1 MKPVDVDIVL
11 NGCDYRKMV
20 EFVVED
26 GKRERHYLYYDG
38 EAVSGKVWSVL
49 ISVIWNIYADFN
61 QANWMHLDVDAKVFG
76 KLLVCLH
83 LEYLILLMLINDV
96 KYLLDHS
103 AVILSETDG
112 PDVIT
117 GNSVA

>member
-1 MKPVDVDIVL
+1 
-11 NGCDYRKMV
+11 
-20 EFVVED
+20 
-26 GKRERHYLYYDG
+26 
-38 EAVSGKVWSVL
+38 
-49 ISVIWNIYADFN
+49 
-61 QANWMHLDVDAKVFG
+61 MHLDVDAKVFG